1 MICGFFTLTLDA
13 QETDKEEMQYW
24 ANRAKLYKKRPMSLK
39 AEFDNFQQKITKL
52 KEENEK
58 LSLQVQGGGGQPG
71 DSTLKWELYQTKGE
85 LEALREEH
93 ARMSEAYRTRKQMNV
108 AGVTKAGLLYRVQIG
123 AFIFKKY
130 NIDEETTGIGEEVN
144 DGFNKYVIGGFRT
157 VEEAEEFRLDVIDMG
172 IDDAFI
178 VPYIDGIRVSMDE
191 AKEYEQNL
199 DNNFMMGGRSL
210 DPFKDE

>member
-1 MICGFFTLTLDA
+1 MLTLDA
-13 QETDKEEMQYW
+13 QDKDEMAYW

-58 LSLQVQGGGGQPG
+58 LSLQLQGGSAQPS

-85 LEALREEH
+85 LEALKEDYAQIR
-93 ARMSEAYRTRKQMNV
+93 EAYRARRQSNEI
-108 AGVTKAGLLYRVQIG
+108 GLTKMGLLYRVQIG

-130 NIDEETTGIGEEVN
+130 NIEEDAVNIDEEVN

-157 VEEAEEFRLDVIDMG
+157 VDEAEAFRLDVIDMG

-178 VPYIDGIRVSMDE
+178 VPYVDGIRVSMDE
-191 AKEYEQNL
+191 AKEYEQNQN
-199 DNNFMMGGRSL
+199 NNFMMGGRG
-210 DPFKDE
+210 KK